1 MDFPS
6 PSVCLLVFFIGIAI
20 CVFFIYF
27 TMMNSNRCAKD
38 AITTQIVGV
47 SSSEETKLNTL
58 MCNFFIKTSY
68 NSCASGNFMNGWV
81 NLCALNRVIK
91 YGCRVLDFEIYSV
104 GDMAVVSTSNSAK
117 NNEKGTFNSIPIS
130 LALEAV
136 RNNAI
141 SRGRSSETCPN
152 PNDPL
157 FLHFRIKTS
166 NEKIKEEVAKAIVAQ
181 FGTVLLSPDYNL
193 LNNKT
198 NLCNTLKLSDL
209 MGKVIIIVDK
219 MESLETSILGEVTNI
234 VGNGP
239 YFHSWRYNDVAFS
252 PDEGIADFN
261 NSGNMTFCSPNL
273 SFYPTNYSSV
283 LTMKFGVQMSALC
296 FQNNDVHLKTYNS
309 IFDEQKS
316 AFIVKGTSYTPNQVA
331 PVAATTT
338 NDDIKSSLDN
348 VNNTA
353 IVGGTA

>member
-1 MDFPS
+1 
-6 PSVCLLVFFIGIAI
+6 
-20 CVFFIYF
+20 
-27 TMMNSNRCAKD
+27 MNSNKCSKV

-47 SSSEETKLNTL
+47 AQSEETKLDTL
-58 MCNFFIKTSY
+58 LCNLHIKTSY

-81 NLCALNRVIK
+81 NVCALNRVIK

-104 GDMAVVSTSNSAK
+104 GDAAVVSTSNSIK
-117 NNEKGTFNSIPIS
+117 NTEKGTYNSIPIS
-130 LALEAV
+130 LVFEAI

-141 SRGRSSETCPN
+141 SRGLSSETCPN

-157 FLHFRIKTS
+157 FLHFRMKTS
-166 NEKIKEEVAKAIVAQ
+166 HPTIYEELAKSIVST
-181 FGTVLLSPDYNL
+181 FGTKLLSPDYNL
-193 LNNKT
+193 QNYKENP
-198 NLCNTLKLSDL
+198 CNTLKLKDL

-219 MESLETSILGEVTNI
+219 TDIAIETGILGEVTNI
-234 VGNGP
+234 IGNGK

-296 FQNNDVHLKTYNS
+296 FQNDDVHLKTYNS
-309 IFDEQKS
+309 IFDEGKS
-316 AFIVKGTSYTPNQVA
+316 AFILKGSSYIPNEVEKAKPTTKKDDVKNTLSNMISMPIY
-331 PVAATTT
+331 
-338 NDDIKSSLDN
+338 KS
-348 VNNTA
+348 
-353 IVGGTA
+353 